1 MPPKTLLQVG
11 IVTLLAG
18 IVLFLSIPIGFT
30 YVEMYPVSYW
40 TVAPVLFWFCASLT
54 GAGGLL
60 VFRAA
65 FGLLPVT
72 RQWNPNLRIFPA
84 MPLRNVLA
92 WHRHRPTPLIT
103 QLPNFGLIFG
113 AVLGILIFLFMVLRE
128 PLHYYGLRI
137 DLRTHDSL
145 IWEKSPWQETLSVY
159 LGVGAKYYL
168 NGQQVPREALRTNLQ
183 QALRRRMVWT
193 VYFEADYDTLNA
205 DAIYAMDTIQG
216 LGAKLV
222 WITPKVR
229 EELQLRTGQRGS
241 DPTERR
247 VGMLTKAFALDTMQ
261 SIGAVA
267 TSTASSI
274 WRRL

>member
-1 MPPKTLLQVG
+1 MPPKTLLQAG
-11 IVTLLAG
+11 IVTLLVG
-18 IVLFLSIPIGFT
+18 IVLFLSIPIGLT
-30 YVEMYPVSYW
+30 DVEVYPVSYW
-40 TVAPVLFWFCASLT
+40 TVAPVLFWFCVSLA

-72 RQWNPNLRIFPA
+72 WQWNPNLHIFPA

-113 AVLGILIFLFMVLRE
+113 AVLWILIVLFMVLRE
-128 PLHYYGLRI
+128 PRHYHGLPI
-137 DLRTHDSL
+137 DLRTHDSV
-145 IWEKSPWQETLSVY
+145 IWEKSPWQGTLSVY
-159 LGVGAKYYL
+159 LAVGEKYYL

-193 VYFEADYDTLNA
+193 VYFEADYDTLNT

-229 EELQLRTGQRGS
+229 EELQQRDRSARQQLNG
-241 DPTERR
+241 DMQGKT
-247 VGMLTKAFALDTMQ
+247 ALHKN
-261 SIGAVA
+261 
-267 TSTASSI
+267 
-274 WRRL
+274 L

>member
-1 MPPKTLLQVG
+1 MPPKTLLQAG
-11 IVTLLAG
+11 IATLLVG

-30 YVEMYPVSYW
+30 YVEMYPVNHS
-40 TVAPVLFWFCASLT
+40 TVAPVLFWFCVSLT

-72 RQWNPNLRIFPA
+72 WQWNPNLHIFPGV
-84 MPLRNVLA
+84 PLRNVLA

-113 AVLGILIFLFMVLRE
+113 AVLWILIVLFMVLRE
-128 PLHYYGLRI
+128 PRHYHGLPI
-137 DLRTHDSL
+137 DLRTHDSV
-145 IWEKSPWQETLSVY
+145 IWEKSPWQGTLSVY
-159 LGVGAKYYL
+159 LAVGEKYYL

-229 EELQLRTGQRGS
+229 KELQQKDRVSAAAAQLRSARK
-241 DPTERR
+241 D
-247 VGMLTKAFALDTMQ
+247 
-261 SIGAVA
+261 
-267 TSTASSI
+267 
-274 WRRL
+274 